1 MQPRR
6 RFRAAEDSGR
16 RRLRAGVRSFPG
28 AFSKRKRYGA
38 VGMLALDCAQESA
51 EAPIGK
57 IRVLAALQD
66 KCAEAQRITL
76 PAAGQDAVRVKT
88 VALTASVAS
97 AEPAVQAVVFADAAD
112 FDQTADV
119 NFVSVD
125 LLRASDARA
134 ASRSAASGVRPSMSA
149 LYSPCSSRCAAARRS
164 IREEIEPFIIPFS

>member
-1 MQPRR
+1 MRR
-6 RFRAAEDSGR
+6 VGGFVPQKIAVG
-16 RRLRAGVRSFPG
+16 AGFAQAFVAFPA

-125 LLRASDARA
+125 SFAGFRRKGCQPFRRFGGPAVNERFVFAVLEP
-134 ASRSAASGVRPSMSA
+134 VRGGQTVDQG
-149 LYSPCSSRCAAARRS
+149 RD
-164 IREEIEPFIIPFS
+164 